1 MSSSNRMIFYI
12 FSDGKLIQIRAEI
25 AQSQISDDDNNN
37 MLFHFPAAPVQV
49 QSNNYEKQ
57 KSNDDTTD
65 QVQHQQS
72 I

>member
-1 MSSSNRMIFYI
+1 MSSSNRMIFYV

-25 AQSQISDDDNNN
+25 AQSQISDDNNN
-37 MLFHFPAAPVQV
+37 MLFHFPAASVQV
-49 QSNNYEKQ
+49 QSNNDEKQ